1 MVATDLFDRQ
11 VRLAAK
17 GRPSISARRV
27 ESAQV
32 TTGTFFS
39 KRTGVPKVTEP
50 RQWWRADGASTMRL
64 VLHGVLACTLLLV
77 AGTQPASAGSTVATA
92 IIQCCHTV
100 GSGATMCQVK
110 TRRACQNNGGTDMG
124 PGTCNPNPCGGVPP
138 CGTFLLKWGI
148 KSGTGNGQFLGPLG
162 VATDASGHVYVA
174 DDGNARIQKFDASG
188 TFLTTWGGAG
198 SGNGQFNCPTGV
210 ATDGSGNVYVSDHS
224 YPPLRKFDAGSI
236 FLNAGIKSGTGNGQF
251 HGPHGVATDG
261 SGNVY
266 VSDTNNNRVQKFD
279 ASGTFL
285 TAWGSYGTGT
295 GQFE

>member
-100 GSGATMCQVK
+100 GRGATMCQVK
-110 TRRACQNNGGTDMG
+110 TRRACENNGGIDMW
-124 PGTCNPNPCGGVPP
+124 PGTCNPNPCGRVPP
-138 CGTFLLKWGI
+138 CGTFLLKWGV
-148 KSGTGNGQFLGPLG
+148 KSGTSNGQFNIPYGVAIDGSGNVYVADLGNFRIEKFDANGTFLTTWGSFGSGNGQFLGLSS
-162 VATDASGHVYVA
+162 VATDGNGNVYVA
-174 DDGNARIQKFDASG
+174 DSGNNRIEKFDASG
-188 TFLTTWGGAG
+188 TFL
-198 SGNGQFNCPTGV
+198 
-210 ATDGSGNVYVSDHS
+210 
-224 YPPLRKFDAGSI
+224 
-236 FLNAGIKSGTGNGQF
+236 
-251 HGPHGVATDG
+251 
-261 SGNVY
+261 
-266 VSDTNNNRVQKFD
+266 
-279 ASGTFL
+279 
-285 TAWGSYGTGT
+285 
-295 GQFE
+295 